1 MSDTISPP
9 RRRLSTKNL
18 YIGVGT
24 AIGIIA
30 VVLVSI
36 FTGGHVTNGDGE
48 PTSNLVGKSVASFSL
63 SGLTSGTVVAP
74 WKSHHAAVLIFF
86 ASWCGPC
93 QSEMPKVATYLSHHN
108 EGSLRI
114 IGIDANDERSAAK
127 TFVRKSGV
135 TFPVAFDAN
144 GVVTA
149 GTFRFLTLPE
159 TAFVTAKGIVNQ
171 VYFGA
176 IPKDTLVRDIAALR
190 RT

>member
-1 MSDTISPP
+1 LSDTTSQP
-9 RRRLSTKNL
+9 RRRLSPKQL
-18 YIGVGT
+18 YIGMGT

-30 VVLVSI
+30 VVVVSI

-93 QSEMPKVATYLSHHN
+93 QSEMPKVAAYLRQHN
-108 EGSLRI
+108 EGSI
-114 IGIDANDERSAAK
+114 HVVGIDANDERGAAK
-127 TFVRKSGV
+127 TFVKKSGV

-149 GTFRFLTLPE
+149 QTFKFLTLPE
-159 TAFVTAKGIVNQ
+159 TAFVRADGIVNQ

-176 IPKDTLVRDIAALR
+176 IPKDTLVQDIAALR